1 MDLRQLRYFAA
12 IAEEQS
18 FTKAAQ
24 KLHISQPPLSQQL
37 SNLEDDLGV
46 RLFIR
51 TSRSVQLSE
60 AGSVLLPHV
69 HAVLDRLDEAR
80 LQVQRV
86 AQGLEGCVTLG
97 LTGSHFLGTLP
108 QFIREFRQERP
119 RVDVSLK
126 EMPPADQLTG
136 LQDRRLDLCL
146 SRGIPADPAFS
157 AELLWHDSSVVVLP
171 PGHPLSHRKRLRL
184 HELKNEDFVFFR
196 LGSSIFADSV
206 YQACLFSRFEP
217 KIVQQ
222 VVEVPAVV
230 NLVAAGLGVSIVPE
244 SIARLRADAV
254 AICEL
259 GHEKDMPQI
268 SSSVYLMRRSDEDR
282 QVVLG
287 FAAALSLWAR
297 DSMPAPL
304 SLARLPR
311 YRKTPSP

>member
-18 FTKAAQ
+18 FTKAAR

-80 LQVQRV
+80 LQVQRM
-86 AQGLEGCVTLG
+86 AQGLEGHVTLG

-108 QFIREFRQERP
+108 QFIRKFRQERP
-119 RVDVSLK
+119 RVDVALK
-126 EMPPADQLTG
+126 EMPPSDQLTG
-136 LQDRRLDLCL
+136 MLDRRVDLSL
-146 SRGIPADPAFS
+146 SRGTPADPAF
-157 AELLWHDSSVVVLP
+157 AADLLWRDSSVVVLP
-171 PGHPLSHRKRLRL
+171 PGHSLSRRKRLRL
-184 HELKNEDFVFFR
+184 QELKNEDFVFFR

-222 VVEVPAVV
+222 VVEVPAVI
-230 NLVAAGLGVSIVPE
+230 NLVAAGLGISIVPE

-254 AICEL
+254 EIREL
-259 GHEKDMPQI
+259 AHENGMPRI
-268 SSSVYLMRRSDEDR
+268 SSSVYLLRRADEDR

-287 FAAALSLWAR
+287 FAAALTQWAQK
-297 DSMPAPL
+297 S
-304 SLARLPR
+304 
-311 YRKTPSP
+311 

>member
-171 PGHPLSHRKRLRL
+171 PRPPAVASQAAAPARIEERGFRLLPPWIVHLCRLGVPSLPVFALRAEDRPTGGGSARRGQSGGGRAWRL
-184 HELKNEDFVFFR
+184 HR
-196 LGSSIFADSV
+196 
-206 YQACLFSRFEP
+206 SR
-217 KIVQQ
+217 IDCA
-222 VVEVPAVV
+222 PA
-230 NLVAAGLGVSIVPE
+230 S
-244 SIARLRADAV
+244 RCRCDLRTR
-254 AICEL
+254 
-259 GHEKDMPQI
+259 P
-268 SSSVYLMRRSDEDR
+268 
-282 QVVLG
+282 
-287 FAAALSLWAR
+287 
-297 DSMPAPL
+297 
-304 SLARLPR
+304 
-311 YRKTPSP
+311 